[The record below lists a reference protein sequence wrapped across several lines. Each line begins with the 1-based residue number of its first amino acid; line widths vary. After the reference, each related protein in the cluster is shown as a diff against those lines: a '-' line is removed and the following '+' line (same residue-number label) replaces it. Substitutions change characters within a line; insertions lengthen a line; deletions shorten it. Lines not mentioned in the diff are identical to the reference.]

1 MSHLNVVLVIA
12 DCLRPDLPILGYD
25 RDTTPLLT
33 PFFQH
38 AKGFAQC
45 RSVCG
50 WTLPACASILTGQPP
65 NVHGLVDHNGRF
77 AVPKLGSFL
86 GPDYLRFGIG
96 NNGNLVPDD
105 IDEDYL
111 RRLGAERNSMWKR
124 FGWNLDFDTYRWFHR
139 LDHDSPFLES
149 DRFLEERAGSDRP
162 FFLFLHSNIVHD
174 YGLNRPYYRNVPEW
188 FGGAVPP
195 ELESFHDGPGVWVQ
209 LRERLGDETLCR
221 VIKARYD
228 CGIREL
234 DRRIAALFRRIDF
247 ETTIVVLVGDHGE
260 GFRPELGR
268 VHHCGRLHD
277 DLLKVPLFLWV
288 PPRFGLSSA
297 IDGRVCSTLDIV
309 PTVLELLGKPS
320 EGLPGRSLV
329 SPVPLG
335 HRPLASLDRGYAYWP
350 GTLERMDYTHTRIAI
365 DGEVMWPLKRIRMAC
380 DGQSVEQLFHLH
392 SDPGEESDLLALP
405 PPANLP
411 SLSVVVVVNDWAEF
425 DQHMSRSPLRT
436 GQRHEWILF
445 DNTENRLSGDLC
457 NLYCRG
463 LEQARG
469 DLVIFAHQ
477 DVFFPPGWE
486 QDFANAVDELART
499 DPDWGVIGS
508 VGIAAMA
515 TIMSDSCLVGHW
527 CDPRGYRFN
536 GPLPA
541 PVQSLDEQWLCIRRN
556 SGVTFDENLPGLHC
570 YGVDICMQ
578 ARARGL
584 QCYAID
590 SFVWHKYLLA
600 DGTHPLAPHASSK
613 IARRA
618 TQAFRDEVQPSYDY
632 VAKKWRDRYPF
643 FSTSMSWVNPAT
655 TMGNGAAAS

>member
-1 MSHLNVVLVIA
+1 
-12 DCLRPDLPILGYD
+12 
-25 RDTTPLLT
+25 
-33 PFFQH
+33 
-38 AKGFAQC
+38 
-45 RSVCG
+45 
-50 WTLPACASILTGQPP
+50 
-65 NVHGLVDHNGRF
+65 
-77 AVPKLGSFL
+77 
-86 GPDYLRFGIG
+86 
-96 NNGNLVPDD
+96 
-105 IDEDYL
+105 
-111 RRLGAERNSMWKR
+111 
-124 FGWNLDFDTYRWFHR
+124 
-139 LDHDSPFLES
+139 
-149 DRFLEERAGSDRP
+149 
-162 FFLFLHSNIVHD
+162 
-174 YGLNRPYYRNVPEW
+174 
-188 FGGAVPP
+188 
-195 ELESFHDGPGVWVQ
+195 
-209 LRERLGDETLCR
+209 
-221 VIKARYD
+221 
-228 CGIREL
+228 
-234 DRRIAALFRRIDF
+234 
-247 ETTIVVLVGDHGE
+247 
-260 GFRPELGR
+260 
-268 VHHCGRLHD
+268 
-277 DLLKVPLFLWV
+277 
-288 PPRFGLSSA
+288 
-297 IDGRVCSTLDIV
+297 
-309 PTVLELLGKPS
+309 
-320 EGLPGRSLV
+320 
-329 SPVPLG
+329 
-335 HRPLASLDRGYAYWP
+335 
-350 GTLERMDYTHTRIAI
+350 MDYTHTRIAI

-392 SDPGEESDLLALP
+392 SDPGEERDLLALP

-425 DQHMSRSPLRT
+425 DQHASRSPLRT

-463 LEQARG
+463 LAKARG

-486 QDFANAVDELART
+486 QDFAKALDDLART

-515 TIMSDSCLVGHW
+515 TVMSDSCLVGHW
-527 CDPRGYRFN
+527 CDPAGYRFN

-590 SFVWHKYLLA
+590 AFVWHKYLLA

-618 TQAFRDEVQPSYDY
+618 TKAFRDEVQPSYDY

-643 FSTSMSWVNPAT
+643 FSTSMSWVNPAA
-655 TMGNGAAAS
+655 TMGHGAAAS